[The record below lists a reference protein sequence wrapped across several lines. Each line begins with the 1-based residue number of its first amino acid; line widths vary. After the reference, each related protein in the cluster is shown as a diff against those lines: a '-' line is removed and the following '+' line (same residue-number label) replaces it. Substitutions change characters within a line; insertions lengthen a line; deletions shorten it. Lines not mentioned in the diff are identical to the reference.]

1 MWIQRRV
8 GLKARSRGFHLVT
21 EEICRQLPELARLS
35 VGLAHF
41 FLQHTSASLSLNENA
56 DPAVRRDME
65 SYFNRLAPENAPYFE
80 HVEEGPDDM
89 PAHLKSA
96 LLGASSP
103 FLCGRGNCSW
113 GMAGYLSGR
122 TQKPGCRADCYCHP
136 ARGTGVSGCG

>member
-1 MWIQRRV
+1 
-8 GLKARSRGFHLVT
+8 
-21 EEICRQLPELARLS
+21 LS

-96 LLGASSP
+96 LLGSELTVPVREGQLQLGAWQ
-103 FLCGRGNCSW
+103 GI
-113 GMAGYLSGR
+113 YLGEHRNRAAER
-122 TQKPGCRADCYCHP
+122 TVIVTLHGEP
-136 ARGTGVSGCG
+136 A